1 MSRSPLS
8 GTRLFSRSILLFG
21 ALLAFGCSRD
31 QPAKAGSDGSKAQ
44 TIAVT
49 VAPVTAGE
57 VERRVEVVGTLEPDE
72 EVAVYAKVSGY
83 LEKIFADLGD
93 RVKEGQALIRLD
105 QRDFTLQ
112 VEKAEAIVR
121 QHRARLGA
129 VDGKE
134 TLGDDQQSPV
144 RQARANYED
153 AALWYER
160 MENLHNE
167 GAVSRNE
174 VDTARAKRDAL
185 KAMLDGS
192 LDQVRALRSQL
203 KEEEAA
209 LDLARRNLWYSVI
222 RAPIDGSV
230 KQRDVSV
237 GQYVSGGSMQNTR
250 LMTLVR
256 DDPLKLR
263 ASVPE
268 RFQGQVRPGQQV
280 RVEVEAFPGRA
291 FGGSVTRVGPAVST
305 DTRTFP
311 VEAQVGNRDR
321 VLKPGSFARARVQ
334 VGLDR
339 GVAFIPEDALY
350 YFVGITKAFVIK
362 DGAVE
367 ERQVKAGDRRD
378 GQVEIVE
385 GLRPGEQV
393 ATSRLSQ
400 LFGGATVQV
409 IASSSL
415 EPSPPGDERRKVR
428 SETER

>member
-1 MSRSPLS
+1 MSRSSVS
-8 GTRLFSRSILLFG
+8 GARRSILLFV
-21 ALLAFGCSRD
+21 ALLVAGCSRD

-44 TIAVT
+44 AIAVT
-49 VAPVTAGE
+49 VAPVKSGD

-83 LEKIFADLGD
+83 LEKIFVDLGD
-93 RVKEGQALIRLD
+93 RVKEGQSIIQLD
-105 QRDFTLQ
+105 QRDFALQ
-112 VEKAEAIVR
+112 VERADAVVR
-121 QHRARLGA
+121 QHRAKLGA
-129 VDGKE
+129 VGGKE
-134 TLGDDQQSPV
+134 TLGDDQQSAV

-160 MENLHNE
+160 MQSLHQE
-167 GAVSRNE
+167 KAVSRND

-185 KAMLDGS
+185 KATLDGS

-209 LDLARRNLWYSVI
+209 LDMARRNLWYSVI

-237 GQYVSGGSMQNTR
+237 GQYISGGSMQNTR

-268 RFQGQVRPGQQV
+268 RFQGQIRPGQQV
-280 RVEVEAFPGRA
+280 RVELEAFSGRA
-291 FGGSVTRVGPAVST
+291 FSGSVTRVGPAVST

-321 VLKPGSFARARVQ
+321 VLKPGSFARARIQ
-334 VGLDR
+334 TGLDR
-339 GVAFIPEDALY
+339 DVAFIPEDALY
-350 YFVGITKAFVIK
+350 YFVGITKAFVVK

-367 ERQVKAGDRRD
+367 ERQVKVGDRRD

-400 LFGGATVQV
+400 LFGGAAVQV
-409 IASSSL
+409 VASAESSN
-415 EPSPPGDERRKVR
+415 PPPQTPHPARSP
-428 SETER
+428 

>member
-1 MSRSPLS
+1 MSRSSLS
-8 GTRLFSRSILLFG
+8 GARSPSWSILLFA
-21 ALLAFGCSRD
+21 ALLAIGCSRD
-31 QPAKAGSDGSKAQ
+31 QAAKAGADGSKAQ

-49 VAPVTAGE
+49 VAPVAAGE

-93 RVKEGQALIRLD
+93 RVKEGQPLIQLD

-129 VDGKE
+129 ADGKE

-153 AALWYER
+153 AALWYQR
-160 MENLHNE
+160 MESLHNE

-185 KAMLDGS
+185 KATLDGA
-192 LDQVRALRSQL
+192 LDQVRALRNQL

-237 GQYVSGGSMQNTR
+237 GQYISGGSMQNTR

-268 RFQGQVRPGQQV
+268 RFQGQIRPGQQV

-291 FGGSVTRVGPAVST
+291 FSGSVTRVGPAVST

-311 VEAQVGNRDR
+311 VEAQIGNRDR
-321 VLKPGSFARARVQ
+321 VLKPGSFARARIQ
-334 VGLDR
+334 IGLDR

-350 YFVGITKAFVIK
+350 YFVGITKAFVVK

-367 ERQVKAGDRRD
+367 ERQVKPGDRRD

-409 IASSSL
+409 IANQ
-415 EPSPPGDERRKVR
+415 
-428 SETER
+428 

>member
-1 MSRSPLS
+1 MSRSSRS
-8 GTRLFSRSILLFG
+8 GTRLLRPWIVLSG
-21 ALLAFGCSRD
+21 ALLGIGCSRD
-31 QPAKAGSDGSKAQ
+31 QPAKGGLDGANAQ

-57 VERRVEVVGTLEPDE
+57 VERWVEVVGTLEPDE

-93 RVKEGQALIRLD
+93 RVKEGQPLIRLD

-129 VDGKE
+129 VDAKE
-134 TLGDDQQSPV
+134 TPGDDQQSPV

-153 AALWYER
+153 AALWYQR
-160 MENLHNE
+160 MESLHKE

-185 KAMLDGS
+185 KATLDGA

-203 KEEEAA
+203 QEEEAA

-250 LMTLVR
+250 LMTIVR

-263 ASVPE
+263 ASLPE
-268 RFQGQVRPGQQV
+268 RFQGQVRPGQSV
-280 RVEVEAFPGRA
+280 RVEVEAFRGRA

-311 VEAQVGNRDR
+311 VEARVGNGDR
-321 VLKPGSFARARVQ
+321 ALKPGSFARARIQ

-339 GVAFIPEDALY
+339 DVAFIPEDALY
-350 YFVGITKAFVIK
+350 YFVGITKAFVVK
-362 DGAVE
+362 NGSVE

-378 GQVEIVE
+378 GRVEIVE
-385 GLRPGEQV
+385 GVKPGERV

-400 LFGGATVQV
+400 LFGGATVRV
-409 IASSSL
+409 IASPSA
-415 EPSPPGDERRKVR
+415 EPSSSGEERTKAGGVI
-428 SETER
+428 ER